1 MKKNRVLFIT
11 PLPPP
16 VHGSTIVSEFIKN
29 SKLINEEL
37 DCHYVN
43 LSTSRSVGEIGKLH
57 IAKLFRFFMSY
68 LVVLWN
74 LLTHHYDLVYLAIS
88 VGGIGFLKDCPFVLM
103 AKLFSNKVVI
113 HHHNK
118 GMSEYVDRMP
128 YKILYRLAYS
138 NVKVILLS
146 WNLYNDISAVV
157 KKDNILICPNG
168 LPSIG
173 AVKSKSENNK
183 VPNILFL
190 SNLIESKGVF
200 VLLDACRIM
209 MQEKLKFTVT
219 FVGAESKQINREVLE
234 EAIKERGLTPDCGIE
249 IEYVGPKYGEDK
261 EYYWNNADIFILP
274 TCYQCECFP
283 LVLIEAMQHKLP
295 VVSSDEGGIVDIV
308 DDWNDSFQYGT
319 GFLVDSKVLKD
330 NCSNKSLGEIISVKD
345 FDKARAFNEI
355 RGKET
360 AVALSR
366 LVQDVQL
373 RKKMGLAGYQKYM
386 EQLTLEK
393 FEINMLNCLKCAMK
407 HN

>member
-57 IAKLFRFFMSY
+57 IAKLFRFLMSY
-68 LVVLWN
+68 FVVFWN
-74 LLTHHYDLVYLAIS
+74 LLTRHYDLVYLAIT

-103 AKLFSNKVVI
+103 AKLFSDKVVI

-118 GMSEYVDRMP
+118 GMSKYVDRLP
-128 YKILYRLAYS
+128 YKFLYRLAYN

-157 KKDNILICPNG
+157 KRENILICPNG
-168 LPSIG
+168 LPPMSE
-173 AVKSKSENNK
+173 VKSKSEDNK

-200 VLLDACRIM
+200 VVLDACRIM
-209 MQEKLKFTVT
+209 MQDNLKFTVT
-219 FVGAESKQINREVLE
+219 FVGAESKQINRDVLE
-234 EAIKERGLTPDCGIE
+234 EAIKARGLVPDSGID
-249 IEYVGPKYGEDK
+249 IEFVGPKYGEDK
-261 EYYWNNADIFILP
+261 EYYWRNADIFVLP
-274 TCYQCECFP
+274 TCYECFP
-283 LVLIEAMQHKLP
+283 LVAIEAMQHKLP

-308 DDWNDSFQYGT
+308 DNWDESMQYGT
-319 GFLVDSKVLKD
+319 GFLVNSKVLKEY
-330 NCSNKSLGEIISVKD
+330 CSNESLGEIISEKD
-345 FDKARAFNEI
+345 FEKTCAFNEI

-360 AVALSR
+360 AMALSR
-366 LVQDVQL
+366 LVRDVQL
-373 RKKMGLAGYQKYM
+373 RKKIGFAGYHKYL

-407 HN
+407 YN